1 MTLKKIFIILLITS
15 VVVLTLQGRDRSD
28 STGKSFLWEVESAAG
43 KSYLLGSI
51 HLLKKEHYP
60 LRNIIEQAFERTDVL
75 AVEADISG
83 DKMFQEGMKM
93 MQKGMYTGE
102 ETLQKNISPKTF
114 QLARDKMKELG
125 MDIDAFKTF
134 KPWMLAL
141 TIESMEVMK
150 MGFDPNFG
158 IDKYF
163 MDKAVGKKEIVE
175 LEGIG
180 FQVELF
186 DGFSKEEN
194 EKFLL
199 SSIMEASRMKK
210 EMNEMVDAWANGD
223 TLKMERFLTENIG
236 KYPELKGMYEKILD
250 GRNERMVEKI
260 AVYLKT
266 GKRYFI
272 VVGAAHMVGEKGIV
286 RLLQKKGIPVKQL

>member
-1 MTLKKIFIILLITS
+1 MVTLDA
-15 VVVLTLQGRDRSD
+15 RDGSD
-28 STGKSFLWEVESAAG
+28 GTGKSFFWEVETTTG

-60 LRNIIEQAFERTDVL
+60 LKDVIEQAFESIDVL

-83 DKMFQEGMKM
+83 DKMVREGMNM
-93 MQKGMYTGE
+93 LQKGMYTGE

-114 QLARDKMKELG
+114 KLARDKLKELG

-141 TIESMEVMK
+141 TIEGMELMK
-150 MGFDPNFG
+150 LGFDPNFG

-163 MDKAVGKKEIVE
+163 LDKAAGKKEIVE

-180 FQVELF
+180 FQMELF
-186 DGFSKEEN
+186 ESFSKEES

-199 SSIMEASRMKK
+199 SGITEATQMGK
-210 EMNEMVDAWANGD
+210 EVNVMVDAWANGD
-223 TLKMERFLTENIG
+223 TRKMAQFLTENIE
-236 KYPELKGMYEKILD
+236 KYPELNGMYKKILD
-250 GRNERMVEKI
+250 DRNEKMVEKI
-260 AVYLKT
+260 LAYLQT

-272 VVGAAHMVGEKGIV
+272 VAGAAHMVGEKGIV
-286 RLLQKKGIPVKQL
+286 RLLKEKGINVKQL